1 MNQTFIDIGT
11 LLFFGGML
19 ISAVGMIFVLASS

>member
-1 MNQTFIDIGT
+1 MDQTFIDIGA

-19 ISAVGMIFVLASS
+19 ISAVGMILVLAGS